1 MRRAIAAVGRTL
13 ITVGLLI
20 LLFVAFQLWGTGLVT
35 ARAQDDMRSEFER
48 ELASTTTTS
57 SATTTT
63 AAPESTAPPPTTTP
77 SPPPN
82 PGQPPEAGHW
92 IGTIEIPS
100 IGIDKVFVEGTSR
113 DDLKKG
119 PGHYPGTPLPGQL
132 GNAAIAG
139 HRTTYGQPF
148 FDLDKVS
155 PGDQIV
161 TTSPVG
167 RYTYAVRETL
177 VVNPNDTFV
186 VDDTPDA
193 QLTLTT
199 CNPKFSARQRL
210 VVKAALVPEQS
221 SAVFGRAALHEGEAA
236 PEPALAEGLEGESK
250 PLGPAYGWGAI
261 VAVVGLA
268 WWWLFRRWRHPL
280 TWLAGVLPFLIVLF
294 GFYYFLER
302 ALPAGY

>member
-35 ARAQDDMRSEFER
+35 ARAQDDMRAEFER
-48 ELASTTTTS
+48 ELASTPTTTS
-57 SATTTT
+57 STSPTS
-63 AAPESTAPPPTTTP
+63 APGSPAPPSSTAPPTQ
-77 SPPPN
+77 PPPRAPE
-82 PGQPPEAGHW
+82 PGDW
-92 IGTIEIPS
+92 IGTIEIPA
-100 IGIDKVFVEGTSR
+100 IGVDKVFVEGTSR
-113 DDLKKG
+113 EDLKKG

-148 FDLDKVS
+148 FNLDKLS
-155 PGDQIV
+155 RGDEIV
-161 TTSPVG
+161 TTSTVG
-167 RYTYAVRETL
+167 RYTYEVRDML
-177 VVNPNDTFV
+177 IVKPDDTFV
-186 VDDTPDA
+186 VDNTPDA

-221 SAVFGRAALHEGEAA
+221 SELVDRSVLHAGESA
-236 PEPALAEGLEGESK
+236 PREPALAEGLDGQSK

-280 TWLAGVLPFLIVLF
+280 TWLAGVVPFLVVLF

-302 ALPAGY
+302 VLPAGY